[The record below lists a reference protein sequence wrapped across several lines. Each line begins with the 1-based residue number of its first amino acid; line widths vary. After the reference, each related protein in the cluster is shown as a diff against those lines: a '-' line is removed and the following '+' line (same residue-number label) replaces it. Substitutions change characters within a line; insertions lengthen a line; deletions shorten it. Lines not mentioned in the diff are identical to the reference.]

1 MESDLQRLAAEYVVA
16 QKKGMG
22 GWGVLNYQDVPS
34 GRKGTSCFHC
44 FLLFETKMA
53 YILEHHALL
62 YFKKN
67 TEVVEAEG

>member
-16 QKKGMG
+16 QKKGMWG
-22 GWGVLNYQDVPS
+22 GSFYMNYQDVSS

-62 YFKKN
+62 YFKKIPRW
-67 TEVVEAEG
+67 